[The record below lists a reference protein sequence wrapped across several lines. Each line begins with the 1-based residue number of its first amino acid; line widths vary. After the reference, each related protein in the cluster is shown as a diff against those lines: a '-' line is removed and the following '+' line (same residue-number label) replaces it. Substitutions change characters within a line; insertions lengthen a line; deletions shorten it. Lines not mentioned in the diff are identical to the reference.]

1 MSVGSI
7 ARMAMPLEGVRIL
20 AVEQFGAG
28 PWATLQLADLGAEV
42 IKIED
47 PGNSGDVGRY
57 VPPFQEGEDSL
68 FFETFNRGKKSLAL
82 DLRNPEGRAV
92 FDDLVRSSDAVFS
105 NLRGDG
111 PAKLSLTYDDLKGL
125 NPRIVCV
132 SLSGFGMTGPRTKEA
147 GYDYIIQAMAGWM
160 SLTGDPDGPP
170 TKSGLSLV
178 DLSGGYV
185 AAIALLAAIHRAGR
199 DGVGCDADVSLFETA
214 LSELM
219 YVGTWAATHGHITPR
234 RANSAHPSIVPFQAF
249 ATADGHITIAA
260 AKPHFWQRLCKAIER
275 EDLLEDPRYASFA
288 SRDEHRDALLAEL
301 DAVFAARE
309 SAHWVTLLVAAGVPV
324 GRVNDVVEALE
335 DPQTVARDGV
345 IAYDHPNLGTV
356 RQAATPLRLSGELP
370 EPSRAPFLG
379 EHTDELLRDV
389 CGYTDEQTEALRAAG
404 AFGERVAVPEPP
416 AAQ

>member
-1 MSVGSI
+1 
-7 ARMAMPLEGVRIL
+7 MAMPLEGVRVL

-47 PGNSGDVGRY
+47 PGAAGDVGRY
-57 VPPFQEGEDSL
+57 VPPFQQGEDSL

-82 DLRNPEGRAV
+82 DLRSPDGVAV
-92 FDDLVRSSDAVFS
+92 LHDLVRCADAVFS

-111 PAKLSLTYDDLKGL
+111 PAKLGLTYDDLKDV

-132 SLSGFGMTGPRTKEA
+132 SLSGFGNSGPRVKEA

-170 TKSGLSLV
+170 TKSGLSIV

-185 AAIALLAAIHRAGR
+185 AAIALLGGIHRAHR
-199 DGVGCDADVSLFETA
+199 DGTGCDADVSLFETA

-260 AKPHFWQRLCKAIER
+260 GKAHFWQRLCRAIER
-275 EDLLEDPRYASFA
+275 EDLLADERFTTFA
-288 SRDEHRDALLAEL
+288 LRDEHRDALLAEL
-301 DAVFAARE
+301 DAVFASQP
-309 SAHWVTLLVAAGVPV
+309 SAHWVSLLVDAGVPV

-335 DPQTVARDGV
+335 DPQTVARDAV
-345 IAYDHPNLGTV
+345 VAYEHPNLGTV
-356 RQAATPLRLSGELP
+356 RQVATPLRLSGELP
-370 EPSRAPFLG
+370 EPRRAPLLG

-389 CGYTDEQTEALRAAG
+389 CGYTDARIADLRDAG
-404 AFGERVAVPEPP
+404 AFGRTTTSTT
-416 AAQ
+416 

>member
-1 MSVGSI
+1 
-7 ARMAMPLEGVRIL
+7 MAMPLQGVRVL

-28 PWATLQLADLGAEV
+28 PWATLQLADLGAEI

-47 PGNSGDVGRY
+47 PGAAGDVGRY

-82 DLRNPEGRAV
+82 DLRNEQGRAT
-92 FDDLVRSSDAVFS
+92 FHDLVRGSDAVFS

-111 PAKLSLTYDDLKGL
+111 PGKLGLTYDALREV

-132 SLSGFGMTGPRTKEA
+132 SLSGFGMTGPRSREA

-185 AAIALLAAIHRAGR
+185 AAIAMLAGIHRAQR

-260 AKPHFWQRLCKAIER
+260 GKERFWRDLCVAIER
-275 EDLLEDPRYASFA
+275 PDLLEDPRYASFA
-288 SRDEHRDALLAEL
+288 GRDDHRDVLLADL
-301 DAVFAARE
+301 DAVFASRP
-309 SAHWVTLLVAAGVPV
+309 SDHWVTLLVDAGVPV
-324 GRVNDVVEALE
+324 GRVNDVAEALE
-335 DPQTVARDGV
+335 DRQTLARDGV
-345 IAYDHPNLGTV
+345 VQYEHPNLGTV

-370 EPSRAPFLG
+370 VPTRAPFLG
-379 EHTDELLRDV
+379 EHTEDILSDV
-389 CGYTDEQTEALRAAG
+389 CGYSAEQTAALRDAG
-404 AFGERVAVPEPP
+404 AFGKQLAR
-416 AAQ
+416 

>member
-1 MSVGSI
+1 
-7 ARMAMPLEGVRIL
+7 MAMPLEGVRVL

-28 PWATLQLADLGAEV
+28 PWATLQLSDLGAEV

-47 PGNSGDVGRY
+47 PGNAGDVGRY
-57 VPPFQEGEDSL
+57 VPPFQDGQDSL

-82 DLRNPEGRAV
+82 DLRSEQGRAV
-92 FDDLVRSSDAVFS
+92 FHDLVRASDAVFS

-111 PAKLSLTYDDLKGL
+111 PAKLGLTYDALRGV

-132 SLSGFGMTGPRTKEA
+132 SLSGFGMTGPRVREA

-160 SLTGDPDGPP
+160 SLTGDPAGPP

-185 AAIALLAAIHRAGR
+185 AAIALLAGIHRAGR
-199 DGVGCDADVSLFETA
+199 DGEGCDADVSLFETA

-219 YVGTWAATHGHITPR
+219 YVGTWAATHGFVTPR

-260 AKPHFWQRLCKAIER
+260 GKERFWRDLCTAIER
-275 EDLLEDPRYASFA
+275 PDLLEDPRYASFA
-288 SRDEHRDALLAEL
+288 ARDEHRDALLADL
-301 DAVFAARE
+301 DAVFASRP
-309 SAHWVTLLVAAGVPV
+309 SDHWIGLLVDAGVPV
-324 GRVNDVVEALE
+324 GRVNDVAEALE
-335 DPQTVARDGV
+335 DPQTLARDGV
-345 IAYDHPNLGTV
+345 VTYEHPNLGTV

-370 EPSRAPFLG
+370 EPARAPFLG
-379 EHTDELLRDV
+379 EHTEDLLREV
-389 CGYTDEQTEALRAAG
+389 LGYSDEQTAALREAG

-416 AAQ
+416 ATQ